1 MASSTRPGPNLPLI
15 NATTARKPHVG
26 GRILRAGGGFSAV
39 DDSGGSVR
47 MQVSSFEYENGE
59 IARYETEA
67 RLLEKEN
74 SLRSREEALSAR
86 EANYERQQHILEK
99 DRVNEADLK
108 ARESIAATRE
118 VYLERE
124 KTKMDLQQQQI
135 DKRFA
140 ELCADREMM
149 RLEREAMARE
159 REAMANEREIDRRGE
174 LRILRNERVCNFV
187 GSSLSNSFDFKA
199 Y

>member
-118 VYLERE
+118 IYSSESSLPAPASAQS
-124 KTKMDLQQQQI
+124 T
-135 DKRFA
+135 
-140 ELCADREMM
+140 
-149 RLEREAMARE
+149 RE
-159 REAMANEREIDRRGE
+159 RQLSRHARHGWGWYVQISCCNGRNTSSRTTSHRKMAPVVRIGRE
-174 LRILRNERVCNFV
+174 LHLM
-187 GSSLSNSFDFKA
+187 
-199 Y
+199 

>member
-1 MASSTRPGPNLPLI
+1 M
-15 NATTARKPHVG
+15 
-26 GRILRAGGGFSAV
+26 

-118 VYLERE
+118 IYLERE

-174 LRILRNERVCNFV
+174 LRILRNERVCNFA
-187 GSSLSNSFDFKA
+187 GSSLSNCFDFKA